1 MKKYIILDKKVGET
15 PLVVLEKFK
24 ASNPRI
30 ADKKLAYAG
39 RLDPM
44 ASGKLLVLIG
54 DECKKQD
61 KYLKLD
67 KEYMFEVLIGFKSDT
82 GDVLGLASADDSSQ
96 RIVPTDHKSKEF
108 TDKELKEVARKLEG
122 EQNFPFP
129 RYSSKTVQGKPLH
142 VWSVE
147 GRIDEIE
154 IPHKASTIHSLHFNS
169 SYILSKEKVSEKIFE
184 KINSIP
190 EVTEESKALGR
201 DFRREEIRDR
211 WSKLFIDT
219 ERKEFQIARFTC
231 VASSGT
237 YMRTLAG
244 EIGKLLGAK
253 GLAYSI
259 HRTRIGLYKKVF
271 SNWSF
276 WIKIFR

>member
-1 MKKYIILDKKVGET
+1 MKKYILLNKKVGET
-15 PLVVLEKFK
+15 PLISLEIFK
-24 ASNPRI
+24 TNNPSV

-67 KEYMFEVLIGFKSDT
+67 KEYVFEVLLGFKSDT
-82 GDVLGLASADDSSQ
+82 GDVLGLSS
-96 RIVPTDHKSKEF
+96 TDYKTKMF
-108 TDKELKEVARKLEG
+108 TDKELQEVASKLEG
-122 EQNFPFP
+122 EQSFPFP
-129 RYSSKTVQGKPLH
+129 KYSSKTVHGKPLH

-154 IPHKASTIHSLHFNS
+154 IPYKTSTIHSLHLNK
-169 SYILSKEKVSEKIFE
+169 SYTLHKAEVKEKIFE

-190 EVTEESKALGR
+190 KVTEESKALGR
-201 DFRREEIRDR
+201 DFRREEIRER
-211 WSKLFIDT
+211 WNKLFEDT
-219 ERKEFQIARFTC
+219 KETEFQIVQFTC
-231 VASSGT
+231 IASSGT
-237 YMRTLAG
+237 YMRTLSG
-244 EIGKLLGAK
+244 EIGKLLGTK

-259 HRTRIGLYKKVF
+259 HRTKIGRYKKIFNNFGLWVKVF
-271 SNWSF
+271 
-276 WIKIFR
+276 K